1 MRAIDRSLNDLAYL
15 NEQLRGGLQTA
26 DAATL
31 ARAADL
37 MEALYECDGEVPE
50 AAGEAARKM
59 LAVMGLTALDYTEEN
74 RRLFNALPSKSETRT
89 LSPAIVSLEDRAA
102 SQARHGR
109 RAHGRREPGKVISM
123 RYIGFDMGDGESAV
137 ARL

>member
-1 MRAIDRSLNDLAYL
+1 MRVVLKPDVERLLTLMDRQMRAIDRSLNDLAYL

-59 LAVMGLTALDYTEEN
+59 LAV
-74 RRLFNALPSKSETRT
+74 
-89 LSPAIVSLEDRAA
+89 RA
-102 SQARHGR
+102 
-109 RAHGRREPGKVISM
+109 
-123 RYIGFDMGDGESAV
+123 
-137 ARL
+137 